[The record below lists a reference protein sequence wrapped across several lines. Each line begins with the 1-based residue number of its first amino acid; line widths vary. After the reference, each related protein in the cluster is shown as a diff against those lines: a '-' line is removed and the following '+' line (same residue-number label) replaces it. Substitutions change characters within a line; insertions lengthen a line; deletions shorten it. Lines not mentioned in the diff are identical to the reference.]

1 MDIDLSLLHSQT
13 IKEKDISG
21 TYSIPKEYYF
31 DPSVISINDIKL
43 VGKVYMA
50 PSLDDI
56 DELTDYIK
64 ADISGTIILQDYIS
78 LDPLEYPISIKYD
91 DILEENCKKDEN
103 TLDIFQFL
111 WENIVLAI
119 PLQFTKVEDLSKFH
133 GDGWRLISEDELDK
147 PNNNPFGELLKD
159 YKEEW

>member
-13 IKEKDISG
+13 VKEVKIDG
-21 TYSIPKEYYF
+21 KYTLPDEYCT
-31 DPSVISINDIKL
+31 DETVLKIENIDV

-50 PSLDDI
+50 SSIDDI

-64 ADISGTIILQDYIS
+64 ATITGNIIIEDSIS
-78 LDPLEYPISIKYD
+78 LEPLEYPISIEYD
-91 DILEENCKKDEN
+91 DILEENCKKNEN

-111 WENIVLAI
+111 WENIVLEI

-133 GDGWRLISEDELDK
+133 GDGWRLISEDELK
-147 PNNNPFGELLKD
+147 KHNNNPFSELLKD
-159 YKEEW
+159 YKEE